1 MCWSMSVHLRRVLT
15 EQFVVLF
22 LIIIKKHLLTNL
34 FFLQIDLLRIKS
46 KRCSFFLIFTE
57 WRLTSVIVSWHL
69 AWNKSVESFSL
80 LFNQQSSFRI
90 CFRSSNGKQRPLCEV
105 DQSNRSFSS
114 SKDHP
119 AGMKYIHFWAPLM
132 KWSLVGAGF
141 GDMLR
146 PANKLSVNQSFSL
159 FLTAAIWSR
168 YSMAIVPKNY
178 MLFAVNIFLAFVG
191 GQQLARIA
199 HYRYTHP
206 ETPAKN

>member
-1 MCWSMSVHLRRVLT
+1 
-15 EQFVVLF
+15 
-22 LIIIKKHLLTNL
+22 
-34 FFLQIDLLRIKS
+34 
-46 KRCSFFLIFTE
+46 
-57 WRLTSVIVSWHL
+57 
-69 AWNKSVESFSL
+69 
-80 LFNQQSSFRI
+80 
-90 CFRSSNGKQRPLCEV
+90 
-105 DQSNRSFSS
+105 
-114 SKDHP
+114 
-119 AGMKYIHFWAPLM
+119 MKYIHFWASLM

-168 YSMAIVPKNY
+168 YSMATVPKY
-178 MLFAVNIFLAFVG
+178 DMLFAVNIFLAFVG